1 MVNALLQQNL
11 PFLRNPKR
19 KGKKRSYSEACSWL
33 IHTSLK
39 NVCLSMKVIIEHHD
53 H

>member
-1 MVNALLQQNL
+1 MFSYSKTCH
-11 PFLRNPKR
+11 FLRNL
-19 KGKKRSYSEACSWL
+19 KKKEEKKSYGEPSSWL

-39 NVCLSMKVIIEHHD
+39 NVCLLMKVIIEHHD